1 MVIYSPLEGVLSNGI
16 KRQRSRHEITS
27 FRIGTE
33 PIVSTFKTAIGSR
46 TRSSSWPSIVETGM
60 AEVDGSVNDTSFHTC
75 TEVSSIVLDRG
86 ANEHVGSTRSGSG
99 RTRIELALHCRCRC
113 SFVEGGR
120 SAVRHHVRSRGRGP
134 GSASSW
140 GIQVNVSRRPDVAHF
155 WASSQLGKNSRW
167 IVSIKAMGRTV
178 LLCSSTGLDGDV
190 DGYTGEDFRVVVM
203 NVRLCSVVGRLLYEV
218 EEAVGQ
224 LL

>member
-16 KRQRSRHEITS
+16 KRQRSRDEITS

-33 PIVSTFKTAIGSR
+33 PVVSTFKAAIGSR
-46 TRSSSWPSIVETGM
+46 AGRTSWSTIIETGM
-60 AEVDGSVNDTSFHTC
+60 AEIDGSVNDTGFHTC
-75 TEVSSIVLDRG
+75 TEVSSVVLDG
-86 ANEHVGSTRSGSG
+86 GTNERVGSTRSGG
-99 RTRIELALHCRCRC
+99 GCTRIELGLHCRCRC
-113 SFVEGGR
+113 SFVEAGR
-120 SAVRHHVRSRGRGP
+120 SAVRHHVRSRGRRS
-134 GSASSW
+134 GSATSW
-140 GIQVNVSRRPDVAHF
+140 SIQVDVSRRPDVAHF

-167 IVSIKAMGRTV
+167 IVSIKARSRTV
-178 LLCSSTGLDGDV
+178 LLCSSTGFDGDV
-190 DGYTGEDFRVVVM
+190 DGYTCEDFRVVVM